1 MAEVESSKMVRTRWE
16 GGQELVE
23 RLASERRL
31 ESGSLSKARL
41 TDEENRGRGEG
52 EENLDI
58 FHFQQLWEWQVIL
71 WDGEEGR
78 CNLRLGLSFD

>member
-52 EENLDI
+52 GGEPGYLP
-58 FHFQQLWEWQVIL
+58 FPTTVGMAGHFVGW
-71 WDGEEGR
+71 GR
-78 CNLRLGLSFD
+78 G